1 MKQLRLLI
9 ICCAVSAFIVV
20 AHAQSSP
27 PLAGQSASSNVNSS
41 NANSSNAN
49 RSLSPES
56 NEDANRNSNTASTS
70 QSNNANDNRKGNAE
84 AQPPQQSTS
93 IVVGPTGI
101 QLSGF
106 PTWIIWV
113 VIGTLGIGSLSY
125 YLWIKP
131 NFYRNSNTRA
141 ITEVCLILLAAVLL
155 VAIGIWLGNW
165 FSNKGLEKLV
175 ENGSVRLA
183 RDSTQTSRDS
193 ATLPVDAPIQT
204 PQVTTKPVDSILKET
219 GETSVWG
226 PWTVGV
232 TIGLSFLLLSGLEF
246 LLYRRL
252 ALLGYRVDQTSEEM
266 HARQMREEMRESRE
280 IRDRERWESQVEERL
295 YEIRERILHDRKR
308 WESQVEERLNKMHER
323 INSRSL
329 GLLSDDALLSAKE
342 SIPPTKDKII
352 AVAERISNTAPEQS
366 KVRAVALQIREAVQ
380 VQDYSLYS
388 LPIQLYRL
396 SDRLLDALYKEV
408 KGKERPSQ
416 ELKDLA
422 LELASLLR
430 Q

>member
-1 MKQLRLLI
+1 
-9 ICCAVSAFIVV
+9 
-20 AHAQSSP
+20 
-27 PLAGQSASSNVNSS
+27 
-41 NANSSNAN
+41 
-49 RSLSPES
+49 
-56 NEDANRNSNTASTS
+56 
-70 QSNNANDNRKGNAE
+70 
-84 AQPPQQSTS
+84 
-93 IVVGPTGI
+93 
-101 QLSGF
+101 
-106 PTWIIWV
+106 
-113 VIGTLGIGSLSY
+113 
-125 YLWIKP
+125 
-131 NFYRNSNTRA
+131 
-141 ITEVCLILLAAVLL
+141 LLAAVLL